1 MDFLQELPEQI
12 FRDILLRV
20 SYESQPK
27 IKELLE
33 PAKEMMESSDFYQ
46 DRIKF
51 GVANNYICLL
61 IQYTAYSYMIS
72 IYNPVDE
79 SFILH
84 TRIPRRFEASN
95 YPRILYAKN
104 KLVLL
109 GLQFDGSYTSTI
121 LIYDLL
127 SNTWKQ
133 GAQIPI
139 AQRINNFACCVS
151 PEGLIYIAGGYFN
164 YNWVNFRRDFSRK
177 AAVYKVDEDE
187 WELLP
192 DMQHEM
198 TDCGGVFYEGM
209 FYVISRNNRTQ
220 RFDPNTRVWTILN
233 LSSPIPQSVHVMFGR
248 LIAVTDSKIEQYD
261 SEGNVWRELEP
272 LPKFLHYVKATVW
285 TDRIFLCGYESSRC
299 RRLKFYMYKV
309 AAERWISFSE
319 PKFSEEVILVTSI
332 FTIEI

>member
-1 MDFLQELPEQI
+1 MDFLRELPEQI

-27 IKELLE
+27 IKELLK
-33 PAKEMMESSDFYQ
+33 PAKEMMEFSEFYQ

-51 GVANNYICLL
+51 GLANKYICLL
-61 IQYTAYSYMIS
+61 QHAAIS
-72 IYNPVDE
+72 IYDPVDQ
-79 SFILH
+79 SKIMY
-84 TRIPRRFEASN
+84 TRILPGFQISN
-95 YPRILYAKN
+95 FSHILCVKN

-109 GLQFDGSYTSTI
+109 GLQFNWNYTSAI

-139 AQRINNFACCVS
+139 GQCIHDFACCAS
-151 PEGLIYIAGGYFN
+151 PEGFIYIAGGYVKFSSFSYSRAN
-164 YNWVNFRRDFSRK
+164 FSRK
-177 AAVYKVDEDE
+177 AAVYKVDKDE

-192 DMQHEM
+192 DMHYEM

-233 LSSPIPQSVHVMFGR
+233 LSSPIPQSVHAMFGR
-248 LIAVTDSKIEQYD
+248 LIAVMYNRIEQYD
-261 SEGNVWRELEP
+261 WEENVWRELET
-272 LPKFLHYVKATVW
+272 LPKILEYVQATVW
-285 TDRIFLCGYESSRC
+285 SDRIFLCGYETALS
-299 RRLKFYMYKV
+299 LYPKFYMHKLEAV
-309 AAERWISFSE
+309 LSDRWISLDE
-319 PKFSEEVILVTSI
+319 PKFLEEIIVKSVV
-332 FTIEI
+332 TIEI